1 MNETGITLTEFS
13 KGFGVGMG
21 IWFLSYWISRIFA
34 MFVSVSR

>member
-1 MNETGITLTEFS
+1 MSETLIDLAIFS

-21 IWFLSYWISRIFA
+21 IWFFSYWMSRIFA